1 MRTPKSPTNWVEI
14 KCLGPLNSFIILLCQ
29 WQECSQAV
37 FKTSNVGVLK
47 IVGRKFFDKFG
58 IICVFEVKSEHTSVA
73 AIVVRRKCGASSLV
87 PATPSVAFRTFLA
100 TGATYTLQC
109 ARCAVLQGRFCF
121 SHHTIK
127 SLCIREPSHIFCVRF
142 NQNR

>member
-1 MRTPKSPTNWVEI
+1 MYLKTMGLQALHATCNTFITFKIMRTPKSPTNWVEI

-109 ARCAVLQGRFCF
+109 GVL
-121 SHHTIK
+121 
-127 SLCIREPSHIFCVRF
+127 
-142 NQNR
+142 